1 MPTIQEKTMRL
12 EEIKAKIEAL
22 RDAGVDLKSSE
33 AVPLGLE
40 FLHAFDEVAREF
52 GYVIIKPI
60 DN

>member
-22 RDAGVDLKSSE
+22 RDAGVDLKSKE

-40 FLHAFDEVAREF
+40 FLHAFDYVAREF